1 MFFSEG
7 FPMISKCANPDCD
20 ARFRYLRSGKLFH
33 FEVAALEPVSGKHA
47 LSGLRSIAKKPPQRV
62 EHFWLC
68 DDCSVSMTLKQD
80 KTHGVT
86 VIPLKKHRA
95 TA

>member
-1 MFFSEG
+1 
-7 FPMISKCANPDCD
+7 MISKCANPDCD

-33 FEVAALEPVSGKHA
+33 FEVAAVESLNAKYTG
-47 LSGLRSIAKKPPQRV
+47 SGLRSVPKKPARRV

-68 DDCSVSMTLKQD
+68 DECSISMTLKQD
-80 KTHGVT
+80 KTHGVIVVPIKRHT
-86 VIPLKKHRA
+86 HRA